1 VVDPPVGQG
10 HRRQPHGLRGLTV
23 PRGRHGRARYG
34 RWRGGPDPLAPP
46 YDLGS
51 AVDEIGDQVL
61 AGSSVREALRDL
73 LRRGMDGRQGLDDL
87 RRSVRDR
94 LKQARKAGRMDGTLE
109 QVRELLDRALEAE
122 RRELFPDPDDAA
134 RLAEAELDALP
145 EDTAGA
151 VRALKDK
158 QWRSEEARAA
168 YQEIQDLLQKE
179 VLDSQ
184 FQHMKSALQQMN
196 AAGEDGTQA
205 VKDMVADLSA
215 LLDAH
220 NRGEDTDQQ
229 FAEFMGEHGQFFPDD
244 PQTVDELVDSLA
256 RRAAA
261 QERMMAGLSPEQRAE
276 LSDLMG
282 QAMQDMG
289 LASEMAHLNDALR
302 QARPDLPWG
311 QRGQVPDGEQGLGM
325 GDATTAVAELADLE
339 ALNNQLS
346 QGYAGASL
354 ADVDE
359 ELLEQALGRPAV
371 DDLAALRQMERE
383 LERQGHLSRTEGKL
397 ELSPKAVRRL
407 GATALRRVFAQLDAT
422 GRGDHDVADA
432 GATGELTGASREWRF
447 GDEQP
452 LDVVKTVR
460 NAVLRSAG
468 TPRAEDQR
476 AVQIAVEDFE
486 VVETERRTG
495 AAVALLVDLSYSMAL
510 RGTWGAAKSTAMA
523 LHSLVTT
530 RFPQDAIEIIGFSST
545 AQVLRPE
552 ALAEL
557 SVDTLQGTNLQHGLM
572 LARRF
577 LARHHDAEP
586 VVLVVTDGEPTAHL
600 EADGTP
606 FFCWPPMP
614 MTIAKTVA
622 EVERVAR
629 SGATMNVF
637 ALDPEPSLVHFVEDI
652 AQRAGGRV
660 FLPDSE
666 RLGEYVVSDY
676 LRARRGRRA
685 R

>member
-1 VVDPPVGQG
+1 MAG
-10 HRRQPHGLRGLTV
+10 RR
-23 PRGRHGRARYG
+23 PRGYRYG
-34 RWRGGPDPLAPP
+34 PWRGGPDPLAPP
-46 YDLGS
+46 YDVAA

-61 AGSSVREALRDL
+61 AGSGVREALRDL
-73 LRRGMDGRQGLDDL
+73 LRRGADGRRGLDAL
-87 RRSVRDR
+87 RRNVRDR
-94 LKQARKAGRMDGTLE
+94 LRQARQAGRMDGTLE
-109 QVRELLDRALEAE
+109 QVRELLDQAVEAE
-122 RRELFPDPDDAA
+122 RTALFPDPDDAA

-145 EDTAGA
+145 PDTAGA
-151 VRALKDK
+151 VRALKDH
-158 QWRSEEARAA
+158 QWCSPDAAQA
-168 YQEIQDLLQKE
+168 YQQIEELLRQE
-179 VLDSQ
+179 VLDSS
-184 FQHMKSALQQMN
+184 FKGMKQALQQMQDGDG
-196 AAGEDGTQA
+196 AAMQA

-215 LLDAH
+215 LVDAH

-229 FAEFMGEHGQFFPDD
+229 FADFMGKHGQFFPDD
-244 PQTVDELVDSLA
+244 PQSVEELIDSLA

-276 LSDLMG
+276 LQDLMG
-282 QAMQDMG
+282 QAMGDLG
-289 LASEMAHLNDALR
+289 LQSEMAHLNDALR

-311 QRGQVPDGEQGLGM
+311 QRGPVPDGEQGLGL
-325 GDATTAVAELADLE
+325 GDATSAVAELADLE
-339 ALNNQLS
+339 SLSQQLS

-359 ELLEQALGRPAV
+359 ELLEQALGRSAV
-371 DDLAALRQMERE
+371 DDLQALRRLERE
-383 LERQGHLSRTEGKL
+383 LERQGYLNRSEGRL
-397 ELSPKAVRRL
+397 ELSSKAVRRL
-407 GATALRRVFAQLDAT
+407 GATALRRVFAQLSAT
-422 GRGDHDVADA
+422 GRGEHDVADA
-432 GATGELTGASREWRF
+432 GAAGELTGASREWRF

-452 LDVVKTVR
+452 LDVVRTVR

-468 TPRAEDQR
+468 TPRQEGQR
-476 AVQIAVEDFE
+476 RVQIAVEDFE

-530 RFPQDAIEIIGFSST
+530 QFPQDAIEIIGFSST

-552 ALAEL
+552 TLAEL

-577 LARHHDAEP
+577 LARHRDAEP

-600 EADGTP
+600 EDDGTP
-606 FFCWPPMP
+606 YFCWPPMP
-614 MTIAKTVA
+614 ETIARTVA

-629 SGATMNVF
+629 SGATLNVF
-637 ALDPEPSLVHFVEDI
+637 ALDPEPGLVEFVHDI
-652 AQRAGGRV
+652 TARAGGRV
-660 FLPDSE
+660 FSPDTE
-666 RLGEYVVSDY
+666 RLGEYVVADY
-676 LRARRGRRA
+676 LRARRGRRS

>member
-1 VVDPPVGQG
+1 VS
-10 HRRQPHGLRGLTV
+10 RQRPGRGY
-23 PRGRHGRARYG
+23 RYG

-46 YDLGS
+46 YDLGN
-51 AVDEIGDQVL
+51 AVDEIGDSVL
-61 AGSSVREALRDL
+61 AGSGVREALREL
-73 LRRGMDGRQGLDDL
+73 LRRGTEGRRGLDEL

-94 LKQARKAGRMDGTLE
+94 LRQARQAGRMDGTLQE
-109 QVRELLDRALEAE
+109 VRELLDQALEAE
-122 RRELFPDPDDAA
+122 RRALFPDPDDSA
-134 RLAEAELDALP
+134 RLAESELDALP

-151 VRALKDK
+151 VRALKDYP
-158 QWRSEEARAA
+158 WRSDEARQA
-168 YQEIQDLLQKE
+168 YEQIQDLLRRE
-179 VLDSQ
+179 VLDSS
-184 FQHMKSALQQMN
+184 FASMKQALEG
-196 AAGEDGTQA
+196 AGPEDMQA
-205 VKDMVADLSA
+205 VKDMVADLSR
-215 LLDAH
+215 LIDAH

-229 FAEFMGEHGQFFPDD
+229 FRDFMDRHGQFFPEN
-244 PQTVDELVDSLA
+244 PESVEELIDSLA

-261 QERMMAGLSPEQRAE
+261 QERMMAGLTPEQRAE
-276 LSDLMG
+276 LGDLMA
-282 QAMQDMG
+282 QAMSDMG
-289 LASEMAHLNDALR
+289 LAGEMAHLQDALR

-311 QRGQVPDGEQGLGM
+311 QRGPVPDGEQGLGM
-325 GDATTAVAELADLE
+325 GDATSAVAELADLE
-339 ALNNQLS
+339 SLSNQLS

-359 ELLEQALGRPAV
+359 ELLERALGRNAV

-383 LERQGHLSRTEGKL
+383 LERQGFLNRSDGRL

-407 GATALRRVFAQLDAT
+407 GATALRRVFAKLEST
-422 GRGDHDVADA
+422 GRGEHDVADA
-432 GATGELTGASREWRF
+432 GAAGELTGSSREWQF

-452 LDVVKTVR
+452 LDVVRTVK
-460 NAVLRSAG
+460 NAVLRTAHV
-468 TPRAEDQR
+468 PRADGAR
-476 AVQIAVEDFE
+476 GVRIAVDDFE

-530 RFPQDAIEIIGFSST
+530 RYPQDAIQIIGFSST

-552 ALAEL
+552 TLAEL

-577 LARHHDAEP
+577 LAHHRDAEP

-600 EADGTP
+600 EEDGTP

-614 MTIAKTVA
+614 ETIARTVA

-629 SGATMNVF
+629 GGATINVF
-637 ALDPEPSLVHFVEDI
+637 ALDPDPGLVHFVHDI
-652 AQRAGGRV
+652 TKRAGGRV
-660 FLPDSE
+660 FEPDAD
-666 RLGEYVVSDY
+666 RLGEYVVADY
-676 LRARRGRRA
+676 LRARRGGRA

>member
-1 VVDPPVGQG
+1 MVQ
-10 HRRQPHGLRGLTV
+10 R
-23 PRGRHGRARYG
+23 RGRGYRYG
-34 RWRGGPDPLAPP
+34 RWHGGPDPLAPP
-46 YDLGS
+46 YDLGD
-51 AVDEIGDQVL
+51 AVDEIGDSVL
-61 AGSSVREALRDL
+61 GGSGVREALREL
-73 LRRGMDGRQGLDDL
+73 MRRGMQGRRGLDEL

-94 LKQARKAGRMDGTLE
+94 LRQARAAGRMDGTLQE
-109 QVRELLDRALEAE
+109 VRELLDTAVTAE
-122 RRELFPDPDDAA
+122 RRELFPDPDDGA

-151 VRALKDK
+151 VRALKDYS
-158 QWRSEEARAA
+158 WRSAEARQA
-168 YQEIQDLLQKE
+168 YDRIQDLLRRE
-179 VLDSQ
+179 VLDSS
-184 FQHMKSALQQMN
+184 FANMKNALEN
-196 AAGEDGTQA
+196 ATPQDLEA
-205 VKDMVADLSA
+205 VKDMVADLSN

-220 NRGEDTDQQ
+220 NRGEDTDEQ
-229 FAEFMGEHGQFFPDD
+229 FRDFMDKHGQFFPEN
-244 PQTVDELVDSLA
+244 PESVEELIDQLA

-261 QERMMAGLSPEQRAE
+261 QERMMAGMSPEQRAE
-276 LSDLMG
+276 LADLMA
-282 QAMQDMG
+282 QTMQDMG
-289 LASEMAHLNDALR
+289 LASELAHLQDALR

-311 QRGQVPDGEQGLGM
+311 QRGQVPDGSQPLGM

-339 ALNNQLS
+339 ALSNQLS

-359 ELLEQALGRPAV
+359 ELLERALGRPAV
-371 DDLAALRQMERE
+371 DDLGALRQMERE
-383 LERQGHLSRTEGKL
+383 LERQGYLNRSDGKL

-407 GATALRRVFAQLDAT
+407 GATALRRVFAKLTAT
-422 GRGDHDVADA
+422 GRGEHDVTDA
-432 GATGELTGASREWRF
+432 GAAGELTGSSREWRF

-452 LDVVKTVR
+452 LDVVRTVK
-460 NAVLRSAG
+460 NAVLRTAG
-468 TPRAEDQR
+468 VPRADGQKS
-476 AVQIAVEDFE
+476 VKIAVEDFE

-530 RFPQDAIEIIGFSST
+530 RFPQDAIQIIGFSST

-552 ALAEL
+552 TLAEL

-577 LARHHDAEP
+577 LAHHRDAEP

-600 EADGTP
+600 EDDGTP

-614 MTIAKTVA
+614 ETIARTVA

-629 SGATMNVF
+629 TGATVNVF
-637 ALDPEPSLVHFVEDI
+637 ALDPDPGLVHFVHDI
-652 AQRAGGRV
+652 TERAGGRV
-660 FLPDSE
+660 FQPDPD
-666 RLGEYVVSDY
+666 RLGEYVVADY
-676 LRARRGRRA
+676 LRTRRGRRA

>member
-1 VVDPPVGQG
+1 M
-10 HRRQPHGLRGLTV
+10 
-23 PRGRHGRARYG
+23 PRGRRGYRYG
-34 RWRGGPDPLAPP
+34 RWRGGADPLAPP
-46 YDLGS
+46 YDLGD
-51 AVDEIGDQVL
+51 AVDAIGDQVL

-73 LRRGMDGRQGLDDL
+73 LRRGLDGRRGLDDL

-94 LKQARKAGRMDGTLE
+94 LREARRAGALDGTLQE
-109 QVRELLDRALEAE
+109 VRELLDKALEAE

-145 EDTAGA
+145 QDTAGA
-151 VRALKDK
+151 VRALKEK
-158 QWRSEEARAA
+158 QWRSPEAAEA
-168 YQEIQDLLQKE
+168 YRQIQDLLLKE

-184 FQHMKSALQQMN
+184 FQHMKQALQQMN
-196 AAGEDGTQA
+196 AAGKDGNQA

-229 FAEFMGEHGQFFPDD
+229 FADFMDQHGQFFPDD

-276 LSDLMG
+276 LGQLMG

-311 QRGQVPDGEQGLGM
+311 RPGPVPDGAEGLGL

-339 ALNNQLS
+339 ALSNQLS

-359 ELLEQALGRPAV
+359 ELVERALGRSGV

-383 LERQGHLSRTEGKL
+383 LERQGHLTRTEGKL

-422 GRGDHDVADA
+422 GRGEHDVADA

-452 LDVVKTVR
+452 LDVVRTVR
-460 NAVLRSAG
+460 NAVLRTAG
-468 TPRAEDQR
+468 DPTPDGDRR
-476 AVQIAVEDFE
+476 VRIAVEDFE

-530 RFPQDAIEIIGFSST
+530 RFPQDAIEIIGFAST

-552 ALAEL
+552 TLAEL

-600 EADGTP
+600 EDDGTP
-606 FFCWPPMP
+606 YFCWPPMP
-614 MTIAKTVA
+614 QTIAKTVA

-637 ALDPEPSLVHFVEDI
+637 ALDPEPALVRFVHDI
-652 AQRAGGRV
+652 TARAGGRV
-660 FLPDSE
+660 FLPDGD
-666 RLGEYVVSDY
+666 RLGEYVVADY
-676 LRARRGRRA
+676 LRARKGRRA

>member
-1 VVDPPVGQG
+1 
-10 HRRQPHGLRGLTV
+10 V
-23 PRGRHGRARYG
+23 PRGRRGYRYG
-34 RWRGGPDPLAPP
+34 RWRGGADPLAPP
-46 YDLGS
+46 YDLGD
-51 AVDEIGDQVL
+51 AVDAIGDQVL

-73 LRRGMDGRQGLDDL
+73 LRRGLDGRRGLDDL

-94 LKQARKAGRMDGTLE
+94 LREARRAGAMDGTLQE
-109 QVRELLDRALEAE
+109 VRELLDKALEAE

-145 EDTAGA
+145 QDTAGA

-158 QWRSEEARAA
+158 QWRSPEAADA
-168 YQEIQDLLQKE
+168 YRQIQDLLQKE

-184 FQHMKSALQQMN
+184 FQHMKQALQQMN
-196 AAGEDGTQA
+196 ADGEDGNQA

-229 FAEFMGEHGQFFPDD
+229 FADFMDKHGQFFPDD

-276 LSDLMG
+276 LGQLMG

-311 QRGQVPDGEQGLGM
+311 RPGPVPDGAEGLGL

-339 ALNNQLS
+339 ALSNQLS

-359 ELLEQALGRPAV
+359 ELVERALGRSGV

-383 LERQGHLSRTEGKL
+383 LERQGHLTRTEGKL

-422 GRGDHDVADA
+422 GRGEHDVADA

-452 LDVVKTVR
+452 LDVVRTVR
-460 NAVLRSAG
+460 NAVLRTAG
-468 TPRAEDQR
+468 DPTPDGDRR
-476 AVQIAVEDFE
+476 VRIAVEDFE

-530 RFPQDAIEIIGFSST
+530 RFPQDAIEIIGFAST

-552 ALAEL
+552 TLAEL

-600 EADGTP
+600 EDDGSP
-606 FFCWPPMP
+606 YFCWPPMP
-614 MTIAKTVA
+614 QTIAKTVA

-637 ALDPEPSLVHFVEDI
+637 ALDPEPALVRFVHDI
-652 AQRAGGRV
+652 TARAGGRV
-660 FLPDSE
+660 FLPDGD
-666 RLGEYVVSDY
+666 RLGEYVVADY

>member
-1 VVDPPVGQG
+1 M
-10 HRRQPHGLRGLTV
+10 
-23 PRGRHGRARYG
+23 PRGRRGRARYG

-73 LRRGMDGRQGLDDL
+73 LRRGMDGRRGLDEL

-94 LKQARKAGRMDGTLE
+94 LKQARQAGRMDGTLE
-109 QVRELLDRALEAE
+109 EVRELLDRALEAE

-151 VRALKDK
+151 VRALKDR
-158 QWRSEEARAA
+158 QWRSTEAREA
-168 YQEIQDLLQKE
+168 YQQIQDLLQKE

-184 FQHMKSALQQMN
+184 FQHMKAALQQMN

-229 FAEFMGEHGQFFPDD
+229 FADFMRKHGQFFPDD

-339 ALNNQLS
+339 ALSSQLS

-371 DDLAALRQMERE
+371 DDLVALRQMERE

-476 AVQIAVEDFE
+476 AVRIAVEDFE

-660 FLPDSE
+660 FLPDSA

>member
-1 VVDPPVGQG
+1 MA
-10 HRRQPHGLRGLTV
+10 RRRGS
-23 PRGRHGRARYG
+23 GGYRYG

-46 YDLGS
+46 YDIGN
-51 AVDEIGDQVL
+51 AVDEIGDKVL
-61 AGSSVREALRDL
+61 AGAGVREALREL
-73 LRRGMDGRQGLDDL
+73 LRRGTEGRRGLDEL

-94 LKQARKAGRMDGTLE
+94 LRQARKAGRMDGTLE
-109 QVRELLDRALEAE
+109 QVRELLDRAVEAE
-122 RRELFPDPDDAA
+122 RRALFPDPDDAA

-145 EDTAGA
+145 PDTAGA
-151 VRALKDK
+151 VRALKDHT
-158 QWRSEEARAA
+158 WRSEEARAA
-168 YQEIQDLLQKE
+168 YQQIQDLLRTE
-179 VLDSQ
+179 VLDSS
-184 FQHMKSALQQMN
+184 FQDMKRALEQ
-196 AAGEDGTQA
+196 AGGGDMQA

-229 FAEFMGEHGQFFPDD
+229 FADFMAAHGQFFPDD
-244 PQTVDELVDSLA
+244 PQSVDELIDALA

-276 LSDLMG
+276 LGDLMQ
-282 QAMQDMG
+282 QAMSDMG

-311 QRGQVPDGEQGLGM
+311 QRGQVPDGEQGLGL

-339 ALNNQLS
+339 SLSNQLS

-383 LERQGHLSRTEGKL
+383 LERQGYLSRTEGRL
-397 ELSPKAVRRL
+397 ELSAKAVRRL
-407 GATALRRVFAQLDAT
+407 GATALRRVFSQLESP
-422 GRGDHDVADA
+422 GRGDHDVPDA
-432 GATGELTGASREWRF
+432 GATGELTGGSREWQF

-452 LDVVKTVR
+452 LDVVRTVR

-468 TPRAEDQR
+468 EERGPGAR
-476 AVQIAVEDFE
+476 VKIAVEDFE

-530 RFPQDAIEIIGFSST
+530 RFPQDAIEIIGFAST

-552 ALAEL
+552 TLAEL

-577 LARHHDAEP
+577 LSRHHDAEP
-586 VVLVVTDGEPTAHL
+586 IILIVTDGEPTAHL
-600 EADGTP
+600 EDDGTP

-614 MTIAKTVA
+614 ETIARTVA
-622 EVERVAR
+622 EVERCAR

-637 ALDPEPSLVHFVEDI
+637 ALDPEPALVHFVHDI
-652 AQRAGGRV
+652 AQRSGGRV
-660 FLPDSE
+660 FTPDSNQ
-666 RLGEYVVSDY
+666 LGEYVVSDY
-676 LRARRGRRA
+676 LRARRGRRV

>member
-1 VVDPPVGQG
+1 VPGG
-10 HRRQPHGLRGLTV
+10 RSSRGTHGY
-23 PRGRHGRARYG
+23 RYG

-46 YDLGS
+46 YDVAA

-61 AGSSVREALRDL
+61 GGSGVREAMRDL
-73 LRRGMDGRQGLDDL
+73 LRRGIDGGRGLDAL

-94 LKQARKAGRMDGTLE
+94 LRQARQAGRMDGTLE
-109 QVRELLDRALEAE
+109 QVRELLDRAVEAE
-122 RRELFPDPDDAA
+122 RRALFPDPDDAA
-134 RLAEAELDALP
+134 RLAEEELDALP
-145 EDTAGA
+145 QDTAGA
-151 VRALKDK
+151 VRALKDHD
-158 QWRSEEARAA
+158 WRSPEGAQA
-168 YQEIQDLLQKE
+168 YKEIQDLLRQE
-179 VLDSQ
+179 VLDSS
-184 FQHMKSALQQMN
+184 FQGMKQALQAMQ
-196 AAGEDGTQA
+196 DGDGAEMQA

-215 LLDAH
+215 LVDAH

-229 FAEFMGEHGQFFPDD
+229 FADFMSKHGQFFPDD
-244 PQTVDELVDSLA
+244 PQSVEELIDSLA

-261 QERMMAGLSPEQRAE
+261 QERMLAGLSPEQRAE
-276 LSDLMG
+276 LSDLMS
-282 QAMQDMG
+282 QAMGDLG
-289 LASEMAHLNDALR
+289 LQSEMSHLSDALR

-311 QRGQVPDGEQGLGM
+311 QRGPVPDGQQPLGM

-339 ALNNQLS
+339 SLSQQLS

-359 ELLEQALGRPAV
+359 ELLQQALGRSAV
-371 DDLAALRQMERE
+371 DDLEALRRLERE
-383 LERQGHLSRTEGKL
+383 LERQGYLQRSEGAL
-397 ELSPKAVRRL
+397 QLSPKAVRRL
-407 GATALRRVFAQLDAT
+407 GATALRRVFAKLSAT
-422 GRGDHDVADA
+422 GRGEHDVADA
-432 GATGELTGASREWRF
+432 GAAGELTGSSREWRF

-452 LDVVKTVR
+452 LDVVRTVR
-460 NAVLRSAG
+460 NAVLRTAG
-468 TPRAEDQR
+468 QPREEGQR
-476 AVQIAVEDFE
+476 AVRIAVEDFE

-530 RFPQDAIEIIGFSST
+530 QFPQDAIEIIGFSST

-552 ALAEL
+552 TLAEL

-577 LARHHDAEP
+577 LAKHRDAEP

-600 EADGTP
+600 EDDGTP
-606 FFCWPPMP
+606 YFCWPPMP
-614 MTIAKTVA
+614 ETIARTVA

-629 SGATMNVF
+629 SGATLNVF
-637 ALDPEPSLVHFVEDI
+637 ALDPEPALVDFVHDI
-652 AQRAGGRV
+652 TARAGGRV
-660 FLPDSE
+660 FQPDSE
-666 RLGEYVVSDY
+666 RLGEYVVADY
-676 LRARRGRRA
+676 LRVRRGRRG

>member
-1 VVDPPVGQG
+1 VV
-10 HRRQPHGLRGLTV
+10 RRPGKGY
-23 PRGRHGRARYG
+23 RYG

-51 AVDEIGDQVL
+51 AVDEIGDSVL
-61 AGSSVREALRDL
+61 GGSGVREALREL
-73 LRRGMDGRQGLDDL
+73 LRRGMDGRRGLDEL
-87 RRSVRDR
+87 RRSVRER
-94 LKQARKAGRMDGTLE
+94 LRQARNAGRMDGTLQE
-109 QVRELLDRALEAE
+109 VRELLDRVVESE
-122 RRELFPDPDDAA
+122 RRELFPDPDDMA
-134 RLAEAELDALP
+134 RLKEAELDALP

-151 VRALKDK
+151 VRALKEYD
-158 QWRSEEARAA
+158 WRSAEARQA
-168 YQEIQDLLQKE
+168 YEQIQDLLRRE
-179 VLDSQ
+179 VLDSS
-184 FQHMKSALQQMN
+184 FASMKQALENASAGDM
-196 AAGEDGTQA
+196 QA
-205 VKDMVADLSA
+205 VKDMVADLSQ
-215 LLDAH
+215 LVDAH
-220 NRGEDTDQQ
+220 NRGEDTDER
-229 FAEFMGEHGQFFPDD
+229 FADFMDKHGQFFPDD
-244 PQTVDELVDSLA
+244 PQSVEELIDSLA

-276 LSDLMG
+276 LADLMA
-282 QAMQDMG
+282 QTMQDMG
-289 LASEMAHLNDALR
+289 LASEMAHLQDALR

-311 QRGQVPDGEQGLGM
+311 QRGQVPDGEQSLGM
-325 GDATTAVAELADLE
+325 GDATSAVAELADLE
-339 ALNNQLS
+339 ALSNQLS

-359 ELLEQALGRPAV
+359 ELLERALGRPAV
-371 DDLAALRQMERE
+371 DDLSALRQMERE
-383 LERQGHLSRTEGKL
+383 LERQGYLNRSDGKL

-422 GRGDHDVADA
+422 GRGEHDVADA
-432 GATGELTGASREWRF
+432 GAAGELTGSSREWRF

-452 LDVVKTVR
+452 LDVVRTVK
-460 NAVLRSAG
+460 NAVLRTAHE
-468 TPRAEDQR
+468 PRADHDR
-476 AVQIAVEDFE
+476 HVRIAVEDFE

-530 RFPQDAIEIIGFSST
+530 RFPQDAIQIIGFSST

-552 ALAEL
+552 TLAEL

-577 LARHHDAEP
+577 LARHRDAEP

-600 EADGTP
+600 EDDGTP

-614 MTIAKTVA
+614 ETIARTVA

-637 ALDPEPSLVHFVEDI
+637 ALDPEPGLVHFVHDI
-652 AQRAGGRV
+652 TQRAGGRV
-660 FLPDSE
+660 FTPDSE
-666 RLGEYVVSDY
+666 RLGEYVVADY
-676 LRARRGRRA
+676 LRTRRGRRA

>member
-1 VVDPPVGQG
+1 M
-10 HRRQPHGLRGLTV
+10 
-23 PRGRHGRARYG
+23 PRGNRGYRYG
-34 RWRGGPDPLAPP
+34 RWRGGADPLAPP
-46 YDLGS
+46 YDLGD

-73 LRRGMDGRQGLDDL
+73 LRRGLDGRRGLDEL

-94 LKQARKAGRMDGTLE
+94 LREARKAGAMDGTLQE
-109 QVRELLDRALEAE
+109 VRELLDKALEAE

-145 EDTAGA
+145 QDTAGA
-151 VRALKDK
+151 VRALKDR
-158 QWRSEEARAA
+158 QWRSPEAAEA
-168 YQEIQDLLQKE
+168 YRQIQDLLQKE

-184 FQHMKSALQQMN
+184 FQHMKQALQQMN
-196 AAGEDGTQA
+196 ADGQDGNQA

-229 FAEFMGEHGQFFPDD
+229 FADFMDEHGQFFPDD

-276 LSDLMG
+276 LGELMG

-311 QRGQVPDGEQGLGM
+311 RPGQVPDGAEGLGL

-339 ALNNQLS
+339 ALSSQLS

-354 ADVDE
+354 ADIDE
-359 ELLEQALGRPAV
+359 ELVERALGRSGI
-371 DDLAALRQMERE
+371 DDLAALRQLERE
-383 LERQGHLSRTEGKL
+383 LERQGHLNRTEGKL

-407 GATALRRVFAQLDAT
+407 GATALRRVFAQLDSA

-452 LDVVKTVR
+452 LDVVRTVR
-460 NAVLRSAG
+460 NAVLRTAGEPSAPG
-468 TPRAEDQR
+468 ERR
-476 AVQIAVEDFE
+476 VRIAVEDFE

-530 RFPQDAIEIIGFSST
+530 RFPQDAIEIIGFAST

-552 ALAEL
+552 TLAEL

-600 EADGTP
+600 EDDGSP
-606 FFCWPPMP
+606 YFCWPPMP
-614 MTIAKTVA
+614 ETIAKTVA

-637 ALDPEPSLVHFVEDI
+637 ALDPEPALVHFVQDI
-652 AQRAGGRV
+652 TQRAGGRV
-660 FLPDSE
+660 FLPDGD
-666 RLGEYVVSDY
+666 RLGEYVVADY
-676 LRARRGRRA
+676 LRTRRGRRA

>member
-1 VVDPPVGQG
+1 MPQ
-10 HRRQPHGLRGLTV
+10 R
-23 PRGRHGRARYG
+23 RHGGYRYG
-34 RWRGGPDPLAPP
+34 KWRGGPDPLAPP
-46 YDLGS
+46 YDVAS

-61 AGSSVREALRDL
+61 AGSGVREAMRDL
-73 LRRGMDGRQGLDDL
+73 LRRGVDGRRGLDQL
-87 RRSVRDR
+87 RRTVRDR
-94 LKQARKAGRMDGTLE
+94 LRQAREAGRLDGTLE
-109 QVRELLDRALEAE
+109 QVRELLDRAVEAE
-122 RRELFPDPDDAA
+122 RTALFPDPDDAA
-134 RLAEAELDALP
+134 RLAEAELDTLP

-151 VRALKDK
+151 VRALKDHA
-158 QWRSEEARAA
+158 WRSPEAAQAYREIEE
-168 YQEIQDLLQKE
+168 LLRQE
-179 VLDSQ
+179 VLDSS
-184 FQHMKSALQQMN
+184 FQGMKQALQQMQDGDG
-196 AAGEDGTQA
+196 AAMQA

-215 LLDAH
+215 LVDAH

-229 FAEFMGEHGQFFPDD
+229 FADFMDRHGQFFPDD
-244 PQTVDELVDSLA
+244 PQSVEELIDSLA

-261 QERMMAGLSPEQRAE
+261 QERMMAGLSAEQRAE
-276 LSDLMG
+276 LQDLMG
-282 QAMQDMG
+282 QAMGDLG
-289 LASEMAHLNDALR
+289 LQSEMAHLSDALR

-311 QRGQVPDGEQGLGM
+311 QRGPVPDGDQPLGL

-339 ALNNQLS
+339 ALSQQLS

-359 ELLEQALGRPAV
+359 ELLEQALGRSAV
-371 DDLAALRQMERE
+371 DDLAALRRLERE
-383 LERQGHLSRTEGKL
+383 LERQGWLDRSEGAL
-397 ELSPKAVRRL
+397 QLSPKAVRRL
-407 GATALRRVFAQLDAT
+407 GATALRRVFAKLSAT
-422 GRGDHDVADA
+422 GRGEHDVADA
-432 GATGELTGASREWRF
+432 GAAGELTGASREWRF

-452 LDVVKTVR
+452 LDVVRTVR

-468 TPRAEDQR
+468 SPREEGQR
-476 AVQIAVEDFE
+476 RVQIAVEDFE

-530 RFPQDAIEIIGFSST
+530 QFPQDAIEIIGFSST

-552 ALAEL
+552 TLAEL

-577 LARHHDAEP
+577 LARHRDAEP

-600 EADGTP
+600 EDDGTP
-606 FFCWPPMP
+606 YFCWPPMP
-614 MTIAKTVA
+614 ETIARTVA

-629 SGATMNVF
+629 TGATLNVF
-637 ALDPEPSLVHFVEDI
+637 ALDPEPGLVEFVHDI
-652 AQRAGGRV
+652 TARAGGRV
-660 FLPDSE
+660 FQPDSE
-666 RLGEYVVSDY
+666 RLGEYVVADY
-676 LRARRGRRA
+676 LRTRRGRRG

>member
-1 VVDPPVGQG
+1 MS
-10 HRRQPHGLRGLTV
+10 R
-23 PRGRHGRARYG
+23 PRPGKGYRYG
-34 RWRGGPDPLAPP
+34 RWRGGPDPLAAP
-46 YDLGS
+46 YDLGD
-51 AVDEIGDQVL
+51 AVDEIGDSVL
-61 AGSSVREALRDL
+61 AGSGVKEAMREL
-73 LRRGMDGRQGLDDL
+73 LRRGMNGRRGLDEL

-94 LKQARKAGRMDGTLE
+94 LRQARQAGRMDGTLQE
-109 QVRELLDRALEAE
+109 VRELLDRALEAE
-122 RRELFPDPDDAA
+122 RRELFPDPDDSA

-145 EDTAGA
+145 QDTAGA
-151 VRALKDK
+151 VRELKDY
-158 QWRSEEARAA
+158 QWRSEEARQA
-168 YQEIQDLLQKE
+168 YQQIQDTLRRE
-179 VLDSQ
+179 VLDSS
-184 FQHMKSALQQMN
+184 FASMKQALEN
-196 AAGEDGTQA
+196 ATEQDMQA
-205 VKDMVADLSA
+205 VRDMVADLSR
-215 LLDAH
+215 LVDAH
-220 NRGEDTDQQ
+220 NRGEDTDEQFQQ
-229 FAEFMGEHGQFFPDD
+229 FMEKHGQFFPDD
-244 PQTVDELVDSLA
+244 PQSVEELIDSLA

-276 LSDLMG
+276 LSDLMA
-282 QAMQDMG
+282 QTMQDMG
-289 LASEMAHLNDALR
+289 LASEMAHLQDALR

-311 QRGQVPDGEQGLGM
+311 QRGQVPDGEQSLGL
-325 GDATTAVAELADLE
+325 GDATSAVAELADLE
-339 ALNNQLS
+339 ALSSQLS

-359 ELLEQALGRPAV
+359 ELLEQALGREAV
-371 DDLAALRQMERE
+371 DDLAALRQLERE
-383 LERQGHLSRTEGKL
+383 LERQGYLNRTDGKL

-407 GATALRRVFAQLDAT
+407 GATALRRVFARLDSA

-432 GATGELTGASREWRF
+432 GSAGELTGSSREWQF

-452 LDVVKTVR
+452 LDVVRTVR
-460 NAVLRSAG
+460 NAVLRNAG
-468 TPRAEDQR
+468 EERPGGRR
-476 AVQIAVEDFE
+476 AVRIAVEDFE

-530 RFPQDAIEIIGFSST
+530 KFPQDAIQIIGFSSV

-577 LARHHDAEP
+577 LARHRDAEP

-600 EADGTP
+600 EPDGTP

-614 MTIAKTVA
+614 ETIARTVA
-622 EVERVAR
+622 EVEKVAR

-637 ALDPEPSLVHFVEDI
+637 ALDPEPALVHFVHDI
-652 AQRAGGRV
+652 TQRAGGRV
-660 FLPDSE
+660 FTPDGDK
-666 RLGEYVVSDY
+666 LGEYVVADY
-676 LRARRGRRA
+676 LRTRRGRRG

>member
-1 VVDPPVGQG
+1 MP
-10 HRRQPHGLRGLTV
+10 RRPGKGY
-23 PRGRHGRARYG
+23 RYG

-51 AVDEIGDQVL
+51 AVDEIGDSVL
-61 AGSSVREALRDL
+61 GGSGVREALREL
-73 LRRGMDGRQGLDDL
+73 LRRGMDGRRGLDEL

-94 LKQARKAGRMDGTLE
+94 LRQARSAGRMDGTLQE
-109 QVRELLDRALEAE
+109 VRELLDRALDAE

-151 VRALKDK
+151 VRALKDYPF
-158 QWRSEEARAA
+158 RSGEAREA
-168 YQEIQDLLQKE
+168 YQQIQDLLRRE
-179 VLDSQ
+179 VLDSS
-184 FQHMKSALQQMN
+184 FANMKQALESATEQ
-196 AAGEDGTQA
+196 DVQA
-205 VKDMVADLSA
+205 VRDMVADLSR
-215 LLDAH
+215 LVDAH
-220 NRGEDTDQQ
+220 NRGEDTDEQ
-229 FAEFMGEHGQFFPDD
+229 FRDFMEKHGQFFPDD
-244 PQTVDELVDSLA
+244 PQSVDELIDSLA

-276 LSDLMG
+276 LADLMA
-282 QAMQDMG
+282 QTMSDMG
-289 LASEMAHLNDALR
+289 LASEMAHLQDALR

-311 QRGQVPDGEQGLGM
+311 QRGQVPDGEQSLGL
-325 GDATTAVAELADLE
+325 GDATSAVAELADLE
-339 ALNNQLS
+339 ALSNQLS

-359 ELLEQALGRPAV
+359 ELLEQALGREAV

-383 LERQGHLSRTEGKL
+383 LERQGHLIRRDGKL

-407 GATALRRVFAQLDAT
+407 GATALRRVFAKLDAT
-422 GRGDHDVADA
+422 GRGEHDVADA
-432 GATGELTGASREWRF
+432 GAAGELTGGSREWRF

-452 LDVVKTVR
+452 LDVVRTVR
-460 NAVLRSAG
+460 NAVLRTAG
-468 TPRAEDQR
+468 ERRSPAHPTAPGVTGERR
-476 AVQIAVEDFE
+476 VRIAVEDFE

-530 RFPQDAIEIIGFSST
+530 RFPQDAIQIIGFSST

-552 ALAEL
+552 TLAEL

-577 LARHHDAEP
+577 LAQHRDAEP

-600 EADGTP
+600 EEDGTP
-606 FFCWPPMP
+606 YFCWPPMP
-614 MTIAKTVA
+614 ETIAKTVA

-629 SGATMNVF
+629 SGATLNVF
-637 ALDPEPSLVHFVEDI
+637 ALDPEPGLVHFVHDI
-652 AQRAGGRV
+652 TARAGGRV
-660 FLPDSE
+660 FTPDSD
-666 RLGEYVVSDY
+666 RLGEYVVADY
-676 LRARRGRRA
+676 LRSRRGRRS

>member
-1 VVDPPVGQG
+1 MV
-10 HRRQPHGLRGLTV
+10 RRPGKGY
-23 PRGRHGRARYG
+23 RYG

-51 AVDEIGDQVL
+51 AVDETGDSVL
-61 AGSSVREALRDL
+61 GGSGVREALREL
-73 LRRGMDGRQGLDDL
+73 LRRGMDGRRGLDEL
-87 RRSVRDR
+87 RRSVRER
-94 LKQARKAGRMDGTLE
+94 LRQARNAGRMDGTLQE
-109 QVRELLDRALEAE
+109 VRELLDRAVEAE
-122 RRELFPDPDDAA
+122 RRELFPDPDDMA
-134 RLAEAELDALP
+134 RLKEAELDALP

-151 VRALKDK
+151 VRALKEYD
-158 QWRSEEARAA
+158 WRSAEARQA
-168 YQEIQDLLQKE
+168 YEQIQDLLRRE
-179 VLDSQ
+179 VLDSS
-184 FQHMKSALQQMN
+184 FASMKQALENASAGDM
-196 AAGEDGTQA
+196 QA
-205 VKDMVADLSA
+205 VKDMVADLSQ
-215 LLDAH
+215 LVDAH
-220 NRGEDTDQQ
+220 NRGEDTDER
-229 FAEFMGEHGQFFPDD
+229 FADFMDKHEQFFPDD
-244 PQTVDELVDSLA
+244 PQSVEELIDSLA

-276 LSDLMG
+276 LADLMA
-282 QAMQDMG
+282 QTMQDMG
-289 LASEMAHLNDALR
+289 LASEMAHLQDALR

-311 QRGQVPDGEQGLGM
+311 QRGQVPDGEQSLGM
-325 GDATTAVAELADLE
+325 GDATSAVAELADLE
-339 ALNNQLS
+339 ALSNQLS

-359 ELLEQALGRPAV
+359 ELLERALGRPAV
-371 DDLAALRQMERE
+371 DDLSALRQMERE
-383 LERQGHLSRTEGKL
+383 LERQGYLNRSDGKL

-422 GRGDHDVADA
+422 GRGEHDVADA
-432 GATGELTGASREWRF
+432 GAAGELTGSSREWRF

-452 LDVVKTVR
+452 LDVVRTVK
-460 NAVLRSAG
+460 NAVLRTAHE
-468 TPRAEDQR
+468 PRADHDR
-476 AVQIAVEDFE
+476 HVRIAVEDFE

-530 RFPQDAIEIIGFSST
+530 RFPQDAIQIIGFSST

-552 ALAEL
+552 TLAEL

-577 LARHHDAEP
+577 LARHRDAEP

-600 EADGTP
+600 EDDGTP

-614 MTIAKTVA
+614 ETIARTVA

-637 ALDPEPSLVHFVEDI
+637 ALDPEPGLVHFVHDI
-652 AQRAGGRV
+652 TQRAGGRV
-660 FLPDSE
+660 FTPDSE
-666 RLGEYVVSDY
+666 RLGEYVVADY
-676 LRARRGRRA
+676 LRTRRGRRA

>member
-1 VVDPPVGQG
+1 MVN
-10 HRRQPHGLRGLTV
+10 RR
-23 PRGRHGRARYG
+23 PRGYRYG
-34 RWRGGPDPLAPP
+34 KWHGGPDPLAPP
-46 YDLGS
+46 YDVAA

-61 AGSSVREALRDL
+61 AGSGVREAMRDL
-73 LRRGMDGRQGLDDL
+73 LRRGTDGRRGLDQL

-94 LKQARKAGRMDGTLE
+94 LRQARQAGRMDGTLE
-109 QVRELLDRALEAE
+109 RVRELLDQAVEAE
-122 RRELFPDPDDAA
+122 RRALFPDPDDAA
-134 RLAEAELDALP
+134 RLAESELDALP
-145 EDTAGA
+145 QDTAGA
-151 VRALKDK
+151 VRALKDHE
-158 QWRSEEARAA
+158 WRSPEAAQA
-168 YQEIQDLLQKE
+168 YQQIQDLLRQE
-179 VLDSQ
+179 VLDSS
-184 FQHMKSALQQMN
+184 FQGMKQALQAMQN
-196 AAGEDGTQA
+196 GDGAAMQA

-229 FAEFMGEHGQFFPDD
+229 FAEFMDKHGQFFPDD
-244 PQTVDELVDSLA
+244 PQSVEELIDSLA

-261 QERMMAGLSPEQRAE
+261 QERMLAGMSAEQRAE
-276 LSDLMG
+276 LQDLMA
-282 QAMQDMG
+282 QAMGDLG
-289 LASEMAHLNDALR
+289 LQSEMAHLSDALR

-311 QRGQVPDGEQGLGM
+311 QRGPVPDGEQPLGL

-339 ALNNQLS
+339 SLSQQLS

-359 ELLEQALGRPAV
+359 ELLQQALGRSAV
-371 DDLAALRQMERE
+371 DDLEALRRLERE
-383 LERQGHLSRTEGKL
+383 LERQGYLQRSEGALQLSA
-397 ELSPKAVRRL
+397 KAVRRL
-407 GATALRRVFAQLDAT
+407 GATALRRVFAKLSAT
-422 GRGDHDVADA
+422 GRGEHDVADA
-432 GATGELTGASREWRF
+432 GAAGELTGASREWRF

-452 LDVVKTVR
+452 LDVVRTVR
-460 NAVLRSAG
+460 NAVLRTAG
-468 TPRAEDQR
+468 QPRRHAQR
-476 AVQIAVEDFE
+476 KVRIAVEDFE

-530 RFPQDAIEIIGFSST
+530 QFPQDAIEIIGFSST

-552 ALAEL
+552 TLAEL

-577 LARHHDAEP
+577 LAKHRDAEP

-600 EADGTP
+600 EDDGTP
-606 FFCWPPMP
+606 YFCWPPMP
-614 MTIAKTVA
+614 ETIARTVA

-629 SGATMNVF
+629 SGATLNVF
-637 ALDPEPSLVHFVEDI
+637 ALDPEPALVEFVHDI
-652 AQRAGGRV
+652 TARAGGRV
-660 FLPDSE
+660 FQPDSE
-666 RLGEYVVSDY
+666 RLGEYVVADY
-676 LRARRGRRA
+676 LRVRRGRRG